1 MAKPLQ
7 LDVLGE
13 DRSAKRVLK
22 DTADGLDRVA
32 DKAEEADTSLRDAAG
47 GAGKLSSEI
56 SKTEAAIKKLSEEF
70 DRTGDRGLF
79 KQLSKQQREL
89 GVMIKLRDQLDAPLI
104 KTEHLDEDIDKHTSR
119 FGSKLVAS
127 VDKAGVQ
134 VTGRIAGILGDSVAG
149 LPPQVQAG
157 IAMAL
162 VGGATYAAPMVGGAL
177 GAGVIAGIGAAGI
190 GAGIA
195 AAMQDPVVAEAVSG
209 VGADLKAQF
218 AESFGAEFAAPTVR
232 SVQRLGQAASTVIA
246 QTKDEVGALAPV
258 MEQVA
263 DGAAQMIE
271 RMGPG
276 LEDALRASGPL
287 LQALGRELP
296 ELGDDLSDFFST
308 VAAGRDGEILA
319 LVSVLDLVGEGVKG
333 LGNLIYGLSTAYEL
347 LIGGTKEVTSWMRG
361 LTDMIPGLGDATGWL
376 DDKFGGLLEDAG
388 LLNAGQNELVNSTRA
403 VALEQERAAKAAIDH
418 ANGLDTL
425 ANAQQETRMASL
437 DFKDGL
443 DQLEDSVKRNGT
455 SLNDNSEKGRGNLRV
470 IESLIDGAERAGKAE
485 EQRALG
491 LGKSAEAAAAAGA
504 RMRETFISDLIA
516 AADKAGLSKKKIE
529 EMVAALRKADGERIQ
544 IYIDQNFRR
553 FGKPYTDVT
562 GIGGNSFR
570 GMSTGGAVGGGGP
583 AGVDS
588 QVRALASDEW
598 VATGRA
604 HQALLAAYGPG
615 GLDQLN
621 RTGTLPSGGAAAA
634 AATFGG
640 AAAGAAAGGG
650 PLEVV
655 VRAVL
660 QWPDGSVITEQVT
673 AHANRS
679 GQGSLEALFGIPAAA

>member
-32 DKAEEADTSLRDAAG
+32 DKADEADTSLRDAAG

-104 KTEHLDEDIDKHTSR
+104 KTGHLDEDIDRTATR
-119 FGSKLVAS
+119 MTAKLVDS
-127 VDKAGVQ
+127 VDEADKTIGSRMVGMFGGL
-134 VTGRIAGILGDSVAG
+134 TSK
-149 LPPQVQAG
+149 LPPQLQSG
-157 IAMAL
+157 L
-162 VGGATYAAPMVGGAL
+162 VGAAVAAAPLMGAAI
-177 GAGVIAGIGAAGI
+177 GAGVIGGIGTAGI

-209 VGADLKAQF
+209 VGERLKGELT
-218 AESFGAEFAAPTVR
+218 ESFGAEFAAPTVR
-232 SVQRLGQAASTVIA
+232 SVERLGQAASTVIA

-258 MEQVA
+258 MEEVA

-276 LEDALRASGPL
+276 LEDALRASGPML
-287 LQALGRELP
+287 RTLGRELP
-296 ELGDDLSDFFST
+296 ELGDDMSHFFST
-308 VAAGRDGEILA
+308 VAAGRDGEMLA
-319 LVSVLDLVGEGVKG
+319 LVTVLDLVGEGVKG
-333 LGNLIYGLSTAYEL
+333 LGNVIYGLSTAYEL

-361 LTDMIPGLGDATGWL
+361 LTDLVPVLGDATGWL
-376 DDKFGGLLEDAG
+376 DDKFGGLMEDAG
-388 LLNAGQNELVNSTRA
+388 LLNAGQNELVQSTRA
-403 VALEQERAAKAAIDH
+403 VALEQERAAKAALDH
-418 ANGLDTL
+418 ATSLDTL

-504 RMRETFISDLIA
+504 RMRETFIADLIA

-570 GMSTGGAVGGGGP
+570 GMSTGGPVGGGGP

-650 PLEVV
+650 TLEVV
-655 VRAVL
+655 VRAIL